1 LTDIKSSIEDAVAYL
16 SEHPN
21 EARYTDSLARATL
34 GGSLRVDVV
43 GSDGERITTDMPGAV
58 GGRAEEPS
66 PGWLYR
72 AALASCVASTIGME
86 AARAGLELS
95 SLEVGVD
102 SESDDRG
109 ILGMEESTPAGPIST
124 RIRVRATASQTD
136 RDELRQV
143 IERGAMR
150 CPVFDATQRAV
161 EMKLEIEEST

>member
-21 EARYTDSLARATL
+21 EARYTDSPATATL
-34 GGSLRVDVV
+34 GGSLRVDVA

-66 PGWLYR
+66 PGWLFR
-72 AALASCVASTIGME
+72 AAIASCVASTIGME
-86 AARAGLELS
+86 AARAGVELR
-95 SLEVGVD
+95 SLVVEVD

-109 ILGMEESTPAGPIST
+109 ILGIDESTPAGPIST
-124 RIRVRATASQTD
+124 RVRVRVAASQMD
-136 RDELRQV
+136 REELRQV
-143 IERGAMR
+143 IELGTMR

-161 EMKLEIEEST
+161 EMKLEIEASP